1 MIPGDFRRDEEAV
14 SAAVAT
20 VLLFGGVITIIGIM
34 LLSMMPVI
42 QELEGSLKRNDMQAQ
57 MEIMGHEITM
67 LSESGVPGDSS
78 EVELIP
84 VDGELRW
91 DRLRG
96 GMWYSA
102 SWYED
107 DTFRIRGALDLDRNI
122 DIRHAESNVQAV
134 CYEDMRLGPDR
145 PFIFTPSSQADSVLV
160 TPKHG
165 LTIPLGPVMIEQAGE
180 DYSLSIG
187 EVIRLD
193 SDSQIKS
200 SHDLTGI
207 QTKGDSGSII
217 APPTKTNPATG
228 QGQHWAIPLPAGENH
243 IEVFADDDL
252 LVQWEIGTESGD
264 EAVVQ
269 SSAVRLANSWKKTI
283 NLTQDSLLEVITDV
297 DAHLL
302 INTNGQGKVSLLGNE
317 GSYLSKYFIAPHSEG
332 NLTISNPNENAATIT
347 WRNGGVSVPANQV
360 LSVPWPPTNMESA
373 ANIESSENVL
383 LQWETGDNGMVMI
396 PAIDTGQSTGLEF
409 IEDNSDEIIN
419 FTSEFEDYS
428 TKLGV
433 SGNTGSLNFEDDGA
447 MRCITINQTAS
458 GWISTTLPWK
468 SMTGLPEGQIIT
480 SWRDGDHPAS
490 IEIRLIGVEG
500 EATHANLAT
509 AWAFHISR
517 LTYEFDTS
525 ITGLEVA
532 WSAGAIVTNH
542 PELNPVILEGST
554 DRQGPGPR
562 FSATVPSLHPTKTS
576 VTGSGTMNLDIELTM
591 RESLASTTAYDVR
604 RGWVG
609 PYGDAIASWSSTD
622 LENSEDW
629 IVNPANLDMLKD
641 YVGWVPIPS
650 HGPSEAVWHTGGQP
664 IQFNLQISS
673 LDVHLSE
680 VSS

>member
-122 DIRHAESNVQAV
+122 EIRHAESNVQAV

-165 LTIPLGPVMIEQAGE
+165 LTIPLGPVIIEQAGE

-217 APPTKTNPATG
+217 APPTKPNPATG

-383 LQWETGDNGMVMI
+383 LQWETGDNGMVII

-468 SMTGLPEGQIIT
+468 SMTGLPEGQIIS

-542 PELNPVILEGST
+542 PELNPVILEGPT

>member
-122 DIRHAESNVQAV
+122 EIRHAESNVQAV

-243 IEVFADDDL
+243 VEVFADDDL

-396 PAIDTGQSTGLEF
+396 PAIDTGQNTGLEF

-542 PELNPVILEGST
+542 PELNPVILEGPT

>member
-165 LTIPLGPVMIEQAGE
+165 LTIPLGPVIIEQAGE

-396 PAIDTGQSTGLEF
+396 PAIDTGQNTGLEF

-542 PELNPVILEGST
+542 PELNPVILEGPT

>member
-542 PELNPVILEGST
+542 PELNPVILEGPT

-650 HGPSEAVWHTGGQP
+650 HGPSEAVWLTGGQP

>member
-122 DIRHAESNVQAV
+122 EIRHAESNVQAV

-165 LTIPLGPVMIEQAGE
+165 LTIPLGPVIIEQAGE
-180 DYSLSIG
+180 EYSLSIG

-396 PAIDTGQSTGLEF
+396 PAIDTGQNTGLEF

-542 PELNPVILEGST
+542 PELNPVILEGPT

>member
-165 LTIPLGPVMIEQAGE
+165 LTIPLGPVIIEQAGE
-180 DYSLSIG
+180 EYSLSIG

-396 PAIDTGQSTGLEF
+396 PAIDTGQNTGLEF

-542 PELNPVILEGST
+542 PELNPVILEGPT

>member
-1 MIPGDFRRDEEAV
+1 MIPGGFRRDEEAV

-542 PELNPVILEGST
+542 PELNPVILEGPT

>member
-383 LQWETGDNGMVMI
+383 LQWEAGDNGMVMI

-542 PELNPVILEGST
+542 PELNPVILEGPT

>member
-228 QGQHWAIPLPAGENH
+228 QGQHWAIPLPAGQNH

-542 PELNPVILEGST
+542 PELNPVILEGPT